1 MWLLLTGFHWQFQ
14 LNSTLRCNREDAVFQ
29 VDVGVKLDSNYHDL
43 LFTGI
48 YIYIYIYI
56 FFFFFKYTTLREN
69 SYSPSWFSSF
79 NSSATASPGI
89 ISLLSAPQTRT
100 PSDLLLLTF
109 SRKAALSFL
118 VVLAT
123 GSCVFNSFSGRLDVP
138 RRLAEDPEANLGTMV
153 KLLTGMRLGVNPL
166 KKSSSRTC

>member
-14 LNSTLRCNREDAVFQ
+14 LSGTLRCNREDAVFQ
-29 VDVGVKLDSNYHDL
+29 VDVSVKLDSNYHDL
-43 LFTGI
+43 PFTI
-48 YIYIYIYI
+48 YIYS
-56 FFFFFKYTTLREN
+56 FLFFKYTTLREN
-69 SYSPSWFSSF
+69 PDSPSWFSSF

-118 VVLAT
+118 AVLAT

>member
-1 MWLLLTGFHWQFQ
+1 MWSLLTGFHWQFQ

-29 VDVGVKLDSNYHDL
+29 VGVSVKLDSNYHNL

-48 YIYIYIYI
+48 YIIYIY
-56 FFFFFKYTTLREN
+56 FFFKYTTLREN
-69 SYSPSWFSSF
+69 PYSPSWFSSF

>member
-56 FFFFFKYTTLREN
+56 YMYIYIYFFFSN
-69 SYSPSWFSSF
+69 
-79 NSSATASPGI
+79 I
-89 ISLLSAPQTRT
+89 QH
-100 PSDLLLLTF
+100 
-109 SRKAALSFL
+109 
-118 VVLAT
+118 
-123 GSCVFNSFSGRLDVP
+123 
-138 RRLAEDPEANLGTMV
+138 
-153 KLLTGMRLGVNPL
+153 
-166 KKSSSRTC
+166 